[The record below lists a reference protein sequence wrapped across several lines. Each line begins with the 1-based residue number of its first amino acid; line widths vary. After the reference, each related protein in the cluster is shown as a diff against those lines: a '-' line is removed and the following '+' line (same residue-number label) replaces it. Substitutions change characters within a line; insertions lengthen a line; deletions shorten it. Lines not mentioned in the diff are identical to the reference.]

1 MHDAQLANPNPPQAG
16 KFAPKRLTE
25 VGVAL
30 ELVERCADFSLSI
43 GREPS

>member
-1 MHDAQLANPNPPQAG
+1 LAHPKPPQAG

-25 VGVAL
+25 VGIAL

-43 GREPS
+43 GWEPL